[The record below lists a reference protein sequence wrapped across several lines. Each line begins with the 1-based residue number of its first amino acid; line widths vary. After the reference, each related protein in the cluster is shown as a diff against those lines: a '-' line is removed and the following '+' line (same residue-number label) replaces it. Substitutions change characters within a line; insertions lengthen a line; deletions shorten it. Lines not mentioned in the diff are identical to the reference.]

1 LLEVRGLKVFYGEV
15 QVLDGVDLHVDKGE
29 VVTLIGA
36 NGAGKTTTLKALSGL
51 LRAKAGSVKFE
62 QTSIYNL
69 TPDAIV
75 HRGLIH
81 VPEGRHIFPQL
92 TVEENLKAGGHL
104 VSGNRA
110 LKASIERVF
119 ELFPRLKERRRQ
131 FGQTLSGGEQQMLA
145 LGRAMVS
152 QPRMLM
158 LDEPSL
164 GLAPLVIGEVARAIR
179 MFRENGITVL
189 LVEQNANLALSL
201 SDRGYVMQGG
211 RISLSDT
218 AKNLKSNPA
227 VIASY
232 LGGHK

>member
-1 LLEVRGLKVFYGEV
+1 LLEIRGLKVFYGEV
-15 QVLDGVDLHVDKGE
+15 EVLDGVDLYVDKGE

-36 NGAGKTTTLKALSGL
+36 NGAGKTTTLKAISGL
-51 LRAKAGSVKFE
+51 VRAKAGSVKFE
-62 QTSIYNL
+62 QVSIYNL

-75 HRGLIH
+75 QRGLIQ

-104 VSGNRA
+104 VSGNRT
-110 LKASIERVF
+110 LKASMDRVF
-119 ELFPRLKERRRQ
+119 DLFPRLKERRRQ
-131 FGQTLSGGEQQMLA
+131 LGQTLSGGEQQMLA

-179 MFRENGITVL
+179 MFRETGITVL

-232 LGGHK
+232 LGGH